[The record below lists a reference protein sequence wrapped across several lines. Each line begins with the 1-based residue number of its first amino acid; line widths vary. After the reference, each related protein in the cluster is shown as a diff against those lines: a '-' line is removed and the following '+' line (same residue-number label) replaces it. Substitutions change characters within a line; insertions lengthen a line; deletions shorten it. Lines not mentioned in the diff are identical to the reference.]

1 MEDTT
6 SAASPTPTQ
15 STTTIGDASAA
26 LAMADSSLATP
37 ETTTPAPVDTPAAA
51 TAQPGAETAPPD
63 EPSIEGKGEPPKW
76 RWQDILANARETAA
90 KEADAKARQEYEWAK
105 DIAAQERDG
114 LLVWRAAMNGD
125 PQAIARIKSN
135 PQAAQWMRGLI
146 AEQQQPQEADPMP
159 EPDLQAGDGSLVYSA
174 KQGALKDEWLER
186 RLEAKLSK
194 KFEEQLQP
202 LQAVAQ
208 TSKQKEAEANYTAA
222 TTKIVHA
229 LESAHPEFK
238 AHRADVW
245 GVINGDQ
252 QLTALALDPATA
264 AIAIKYAW
272 GEVYRDKVLPL
283 QQQHAEA
290 KVLTGLQQRAVA
302 ATTNPTAASAATP
315 KPTLGNARAA
325 LEHAYS
331 VTGS

>member
-135 PQAAQWMRGLI
+135 PQAAQWIKGLV
-146 AEQQQPQEADPMP
+146 AEAQPPQVDAEP

-174 KQGALKDEWLER
+174 TRLKEWREWNNKQLRQEFQQE
-186 RLEAKLSK
+186 
-194 KFEEQLQP
+194 LQP
-202 LQAVAQ
+202 IKADRETVQAERAQ
-208 TSKQKEAEANYTAA
+208 LAY
-222 TTKIVHA
+222 TTKTTSVIDA
-229 LESAHPEFK
+229 LAKQYPEFT
-238 AHRADVW
+238 AHKADVW
-245 GVINGDQ
+245 AVISADQ
-252 QLTALALDPATA
+252 RLTSLATNPETA
-264 AIAIKYAW
+264 DFAIRYAW
-272 GEVYRDKVLPL
+272 GEVHRDKVLPL

-302 ATTNPTAASAATP
+302 ATTNPTAASATTP